1 MWIGRRHTLAEKA
14 TELGIETAPWP
25 TWPRRWPA
33 ARPRRTRVLR
43 GLDPRVDAA
52 VAPYDAA
59 TAGARDRELAATL
72 SELRLV
78 KDEWEIAQLQDAIDA
93 TVRGF
98 EDVARVL
105 PADRPVSERLLEGV
119 FGLRARH
126 DGNDV
131 GYASIVGAGA
141 HATILH
147 WIRNDGRPRRASC
160 C

>member
-1 MWIGRRHTLAEKA
+1 ML
-14 TELGIETAPWP
+14 
-25 TWPRRWPA
+25 
-33 ARPRRTRVLR
+33 
-43 GLDPRVDAA
+43 
-52 VAPYDAA
+52 PYD
-59 TAGARDRELAATL
+59 TGEAGPRDRELATTL

-126 DGNDV
+126 DGND
-131 GYASIVGAGA
+131 AGLLLDRRRRRA
-141 HATILH
+141 RDDPALDPQHRRDHA
-147 WIRNDGRPRRASC
+147 RASC